1 MGLAVVI
8 NVVVGSEM
16 VESERV
22 GIADGAFVVVEQEP
36 SRVHGS
42 RVSSKLF
49 PSFFLISLMII
60 IYRQYT
66 SPLPS

>member
-1 MGLAVVI
+1 MGLAVGI

-16 VESERV
+16 VESDRV

-36 SRVHGS
+36 SRVYGS
-42 RVSSKLF
+42 PSKFF